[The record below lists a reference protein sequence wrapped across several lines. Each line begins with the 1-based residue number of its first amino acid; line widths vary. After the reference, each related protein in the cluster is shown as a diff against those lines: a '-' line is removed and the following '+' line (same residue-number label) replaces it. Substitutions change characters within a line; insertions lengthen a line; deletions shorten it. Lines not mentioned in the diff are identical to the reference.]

1 MFLKRKEKER
11 KGKRKRERWKEKDE
25 TGLNEIRENV
35 WGRLDLKGEEEDFP
49 SPQWLRTCL
58 PWHREIPHALEQ
70 QSLCNTTT
78 EPALRASSAQLES
91 GPHLP
96 QLDRVCMKQ

>member
-25 TGLNEIRENV
+25 TGLA
-35 WGRLDLKGEEEDFP
+35 
-49 SPQWLRTCL
+49 
-58 PWHREIPHALEQ
+58 WHREIPHALEQ
-70 QSLCNTTT
+70 RSLCNTTT